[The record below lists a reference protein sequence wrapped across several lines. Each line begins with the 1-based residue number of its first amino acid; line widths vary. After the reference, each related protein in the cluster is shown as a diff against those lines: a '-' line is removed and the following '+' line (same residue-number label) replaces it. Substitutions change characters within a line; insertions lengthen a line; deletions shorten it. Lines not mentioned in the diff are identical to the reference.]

1 MLIEC
6 VVPVRF
12 FSTLQLPVRALR
24 QASTP
29 LLHHCHTP
37 GALTRLFSTLGKDGS
52 PKKGR
57 GETTDPVKY
66 SIESIGYYFEAH
78 AGESYEL
85 REMYCVKSSFAQEFK
100 TIFAYGGCNY
110 L

>member
-6 VVPVRF
+6 VVPVRL

-52 PKKGR
+52 
-57 GETTDPVKY
+57 PVKY

>member
-1 MLIEC
+1 MHIEC
-6 VVPVRF
+6 VVPVRL

-37 GALTRLFSTLGKDGS
+37 GALTRLFSTMGKDGS
-52 PKKGR
+52 PEKGGGDHR
-57 GETTDPVKY
+57 AVKY
-66 SIESIGYYFEAH
+66 SIESIGYYFQAH
-78 AGESYEL
+78 AGESYGL
-85 REMYCVKSSFAQEFK
+85 REMYCVKSSFAFK